1 MKFGGSSL
9 ESAGA
14 IEQAASIVKGQLD
27 RKPVVVVSA
36 MGNTTDR
43 LLDAARAAARGNSYS
58 AGQQT
63 EALRRL
69 HGNATRGILGQRAE
83 PFLRDSITP
92 MFRELQV
99 LLAELSDGRQFTPEI
114 QDQVLSYGERIS
126 SLIVAEAFRH
136 LGINAAQ
143 VDARK
148 VIVTGDQFTHAT
160 PWYWDTYAR
169 LRRTVGLLAR
179 DRVVVMGGFIG
190 ATSGGLTTTL
200 GRGGSDLTA
209 SLVGAGISA
218 DEIQIW
224 TDVDG
229 MLSCD
234 PRLLAGGCLLRE
246 ISYRE
251 AQEMAR
257 FGAKVLHPASVAPA
271 LRQRIPIVI
280 RNSRR
285 PEGEGTRVVSQVQ
298 TTPGTVRCLTSK
310 AGVAVVHLRVKNQGM
325 LSSITDGLAD
335 LFAREHKTVDLIQA
349 HEHGIS
355 FAVENWP
362 GLSDLLRKVDESVEI
377 AVEEDRAGIWL
388 VGEGIAHLGNGN
400 AASTLA
406 RAQAA
411 LQITDV
417 RLTAQGSSSL
427 ALGFAIPAADLQPAM
442 EALHREFF
450 AAPDRSIFAVREGAP
465 VRASQT
471 APLGAALSP
480 PCSGRPRPRS
490 NQLPARRVLS
500 SGNACISP
508 TARATTKC
516 SIAAADRAACACLP
530 FRWASGTIS
539 AAWTPWRTCAPC
551 CAAHSI
557 WALRISTW
565 PTTTDPRRD
574 RPRRISAGLCA
585 RTWAPGAMS

>member
-1 MKFGGSSL
+1 MIVLKFGGSSL
-9 ESAGA
+9 ESAEA
-14 IEQAASIVKGQLD
+14 IEQAASRVKEQLD

-36 MGNTTDR
+36 MGSTTDR
-43 LLDAARAAARGNSYS
+43 LLEAVRAAARGNSYS

-69 HGNATRGILGQRAE
+69 HCSEARAVLGQRAE
-83 PFLRDSITP
+83 PFLRDSIAP

-99 LLAELSDGRQFTPEI
+99 LLVELSDGRQFTPEI
-114 QDQVLSYGERIS
+114 QDQVLSYGERLS

-136 LGINAAQ
+136 LGVHAAQ

-148 VIVTGDQFTHAT
+148 VIVTDDQFAHAA
-160 PWYWDTYAR
+160 PLYWDTYAR

-179 DRVVVMGGFIG
+179 DCVVVMGGFIG
-190 ATSGGLTTTL
+190 STLGGATTTL

-234 PRLLAGGCLLRE
+234 PRVLAGGCRLRE
-246 ISYRE
+246 ISYQE

-271 LRQRIPIVI
+271 MRQRIPIVI

-285 PEGEGTRVVSQVQ
+285 PEVEGTRVVAKVQ
-298 TTPGTVRCLTSK
+298 SAPGTVKCLTSK
-310 AGVAVVHLRVKNQGM
+310 AGMAVVHLRVKNRGM

-335 LFAREHKTVDLIQA
+335 LFAREHIAVDLIQA
-349 HEHGIS
+349 HEQGIS

-362 GLSDLLRKVDESVEI
+362 GLAAVLRKVDESVD
-377 AVEEDRAGIWL
+377 VTLEEDRAAIWL
-388 VGEGIAHLGNGN
+388 VGEGVAHLGS
-400 AASTLA
+400 ATSTLA
-406 RAQAA
+406 RAIAA

-417 RLTAQGSSSL
+417 RLTSQGSSSL
-427 ALGFAIPAADLQPAM
+427 SFGFAIREADLQAAM

-450 AAPDRSIFAVREGAP
+450 AAPDGNVFAVREYTP
-465 VRASQT
+465 VHASQ
-471 APLGAALSP
+471 AAQVGQTVSASFP
-480 PCSGRPRPRS
+480 PHA
-490 NQLPARRVLS
+490 LPA
-500 SGNACISP
+500 
-508 TARATTKC
+508 
-516 SIAAADRAACACLP
+516 
-530 FRWASGTIS
+530 
-539 AAWTPWRTCAPC
+539 
-551 CAAHSI
+551 H
-557 WALRISTW
+557 
-565 PTTTDPRRD
+565 
-574 RPRRISAGLCA
+574 
-585 RTWAPGAMS
+585 